1 MNTSS
6 LLTWTLALSL
16 FCVASCAFDDSALDD
31 RPPCTT
37 DADCEDGRCIEGSCT
52 PRALLESADATT
64 ATPDASTD
72 DATMGGDADDASE
85 RDTLDADPPL
95 LCTPGGADCEG
106 SVAVVC
112 DVLGRTLT
120 ETDCADSDACDGEF
134 GCRCEAGACRAR
146 ACRPGTSQC
155 DGTSVVTC
163 SEDGSGFAVTEACP
177 DGALCLGGVCT
188 APSCMPG
195 PSTCVGDAVVG
206 CTTTGVFVV
215 EADCSLEDAICR
227 SDALGAYCEPL
238 VCSAGD
244 RRCSR
249 DGSGVE
255 WCEDGT
261 AFVVEETCA
270 DDAYCENARC
280 IALACAPGVT
290 RCAGPQLRGV
300 CSSDGRE
307 ERLEPCSPL
316 TYCDDTD
323 GVAQCVR
330 QACVPLEARCTAD
343 GRGVETC
350 DTRGAGYLD
359 PLPCASDAY
368 CDNGECA
375 PQICTPNQRFCD
387 GDIARD
393 CNTLGSAS
401 TVFATCP
408 FGCVDG
414 ACLDSRCGDGIVDP
428 DAGEQCDDGNTAICD
443 GCEGCVA
450 RHVLAIGAGTATTS
464 NASWAPG
471 ASVFTIELWANVTGD
486 GALAGIGGALESD
499 FASLDVSEG
508 RVRFGFE
515 LGDGTLIR
523 AVAPAAL
530 APGWH
535 HIAGVR
541 FEAQGA
547 ALYVDG
553 ELVAAVREPTDNT
566 GLDGS
571 GRLWIGSEGSRPPA
585 TATLDEVRISSSVR
599 YSAPFNPPRRLSADA
614 DTIALYAF
622 DSDAPGAVRDGGGG
636 GRDLALTATALAP
649 DTCRDAPSA
658 SVCGDGELAS
668 WEACDDGNLDEGDGC
683 DARCKVEVDCP
694 GEVGPGGA
702 CYLFVTTAF
711 SWRDARDNCRGWG
724 GDLVVVDTA
733 TEAAWLSLIRGF
745 TGTAW
750 IGLNDRGSEGNYTW
764 SSGASSGYRAWASGE
779 PNNRF
784 FSEDCVEQY
793 GQDGG
798 DNRARWNDSNCDDR
812 RNAICER

>member
-52 PRALLESADATT
+52 PRALLESADATP
-64 ATPDASTD
+64 AAPDASTL
-72 DATMGGDADDASE
+72 DATMGGDADDATE
-85 RDTLDADPPL
+85 RDALDADPPL

-112 DVLGRTLT
+112 DALGRTLT
-120 ETDCADSDACDGEF
+120 ETDCDDPSACDGAF
-134 GCRCEAGACRAR
+134 GCRCDAGACRSR

-155 DGTSVVTC
+155 DGTNVVTC
-163 SEDGSGFAVTEACP
+163 SEDGAGFTLTEACP
-177 DGALCLGGVCT
+177 EGALCLGGVCT

-195 PSTCVGDAVVG
+195 PSTCVGDAVVSCSTMG
-206 CTTTGVFVV
+206 RFEV
-215 EADCSLEDAICR
+215 EADCAVEDGVCQ

-249 DGSGVE
+249 DGTQVE
-255 WCEDGT
+255 RCDEGT
-261 AFVVEETCA
+261 AYVVDEVCG
-270 DDAYCENARC
+270 DDAYCDNARC
-280 IALACAPGVT
+280 IALACEAGIS

-316 TYCDDTD
+316 TYCDD
-323 GVAQCVR
+323 GEGAAQCIR
-330 QACVPLEARCTAD
+330 QACIPLEARCTAD
-343 GRGVETC
+343 GFGVETC

-359 PLPCASDAY
+359 PVPCASDQFCERGACEPRI
-368 CDNGECA
+368 CD
-375 PQICTPNQRFCD
+375 PNQRFCD
-387 GDIARD
+387 GNALRE
-393 CNTLGSAS
+393 CNALGSAS
-401 TVFATCP
+401 TLVATCP
-408 FGCVDG
+408 FGCDAG

-428 DAGEQCDDGNTAICD
+428 DAGERCDDANAARCD
-443 GCEGCVA
+443 GCEACIPRQTLV
-450 RHVLAIGAGTATTS
+450 IGPGATTTGS
-464 NASWAPG
+464 PTWVPG
-471 ASVFTIELWANVTGD
+471 GSLFTLELWANITGD
-486 GALAGIGGALESD
+486 GALLGIGGTLEDD

-515 LGDGTLIR
+515 LGDGTRIR
-523 AVAPAAL
+523 AVAPAPL
-530 APGWH
+530 AAGWH

-541 FEAQGA
+541 FDAQGA

-553 ELVAAVREPTDNT
+553 ELVAAVREPIDNT
-566 GLDGS
+566 GLDGT
-571 GRLWIGSEGSRPPA
+571 GAIWIGSEGSQPAAAATIDDVRVSSIARYNASFAPPLA
-585 TATLDEVRISSSVR
+585 LGT
-599 YSAPFNPPRRLSADA
+599 DA
-614 DTIALYAF
+614 DTIAWYPF
-622 DSDAPGAVRDGGGG
+622 DDDVPGTVVDQSGN
-636 GRDLALTATALAP
+636 GRTLTIPASTLAP
-649 DTCRDAPSA
+649 DACRDAPTA
-658 SVCGDGELAS
+658 GACGDGERAS

-683 DARCKVEVDCP
+683 DARCKLEVECP
-694 GEVGPGGA
+694 GELGPGGA
-702 CYLFVTTAF
+702 CYLFVTTGF

-764 SSGASSGYRAWASGE
+764 SSGASSSYRAWASGE